1 MVNEARV
8 GFNRLNVDFG
18 GNSLGTV
25 PTATDLNQAVTNVSF
40 LNNFNGVPFLGLGP
54 ATNIPQSRIV
64 NTWQF
69 QDNWN
74 YVLGK
79 HSFKA
84 GVNWTYQRSP
94 NTFLPDIN
102 GQFRFNSFG
111 DLSVPLSVNPASVG
125 CPSADP
131 ASCTPG
137 FVTNQ
142 PDRVRIANGPS
153 TLDFREY
160 DTFAYAGDDWKIA
173 QNLTLNLGLT
183 WTFYGQPENLFNQ
196 LTTQQQTGSNPFWNP
211 ALPLSVTTDPTVPA
225 IYSSFGPSFGFAY
238 NPHWGGFLTG
248 NGKTTIRGGYRY
260 LYDPPY
266 YNIFLNESTSAPE
279 VFLNS
284 LAKPATHP
292 LPAAPIGPN
301 VRTSLASSIQ
311 LGVFDPRTTAETN
324 VSPNFGPDKVNTWS
338 LGIER
343 ELTRNS
349 AVEVRYSGN
358 HAYDLFQSVNGNPY
372 LGTNAAPGLLQ
383 DFPGAIPNSSSL
395 TPCPSTAQIGPGA
408 GTDVGRVNCGQGVL
422 LSRNNGGY
430 SNYEG
435 VQVEFRAN
443 NLFKQLTMRMGYSFS
458 KNLDNVSEIFSTFGG
473 GNSLAYSQNPFN
485 SGAGE
490 YSYSGLDFPNTWT
503 VLFTEELP
511 FFKEQHGFM
520 GHLLGGWGLSGD
532 YIIASGQR
540 YTPVQG
546 SELALFTAPGNFYD
560 SGFIN
565 NFVGTD
571 IARPFLGSL
580 NAPASAV
587 GIFGGDACALF
598 GSAAA
603 CNAPANQLLSLNQ
616 LNISGQAVSVNNNQ
630 VRYIMNG
637 GESQSIFGTPF
648 GTARNLSSDA
658 ISNIGNFSMFK
669 SFKLGERASF
679 QMHATMLNVFNH
691 QNFQTID
698 PFVEDAGVVAQGTGF
713 GNPSVQNTTPAGFQA
728 PANREII
735 FGGTIRF

>member
-1 MVNEARV
+1 
-8 GFNRLNVDFG
+8 
-18 GNSLGTV
+18 
-25 PTATDLNQAVTNVSF
+25 
-40 LNNFNGVPFLGLGP
+40 
-54 ATNIPQSRIV
+54 
-64 NTWQF
+64 
-69 QDNWN
+69 
-74 YVLGK
+74 
-79 HSFKA
+79 
-84 GVNWTYQRSP
+84 
-94 NTFLPDIN
+94 
-102 GQFRFNSFG
+102 
-111 DLSVPLSVNPASVG
+111 
-125 CPSADP
+125 
-131 ASCTPG
+131 
-137 FVTNQ
+137 
-142 PDRVRIANGPS
+142 
-153 TLDFREY
+153 
-160 DTFAYAGDDWKIA
+160 
-173 QNLTLNLGLT
+173 
-183 WTFYGQPENLFNQ
+183 
-196 LTTQQQTGSNPFWNP
+196 
-211 ALPLSVTTDPTVPA
+211 
-225 IYSSFGPSFGFAY
+225 
-238 NPHWGGFLTG
+238 
-248 NGKTTIRGGYRY
+248 
-260 LYDPPY
+260 
-266 YNIFLNESTSAPE
+266 
-279 VFLNS
+279 
-284 LAKPATHP
+284 
-292 LPAAPIGPN
+292 
-301 VRTSLASSIQ
+301 
-311 LGVFDPRTTAETN
+311 
-324 VSPNFGPDKVNTWS
+324 
-338 LGIER
+338 
-343 ELTRNS
+343 
-349 AVEVRYSGN
+349 
-358 HAYDLFQSVNGNPY
+358 
-372 LGTNAAPGLLQ
+372 
-383 DFPGAIPNSSSL
+383 
-395 TPCPSTAQIGPGA
+395 
-408 GTDVGRVNCGQGVL
+408 
-422 LSRNNGGY
+422 
-430 SNYEG
+430 
-435 VQVEFRAN
+435 VEFRAN